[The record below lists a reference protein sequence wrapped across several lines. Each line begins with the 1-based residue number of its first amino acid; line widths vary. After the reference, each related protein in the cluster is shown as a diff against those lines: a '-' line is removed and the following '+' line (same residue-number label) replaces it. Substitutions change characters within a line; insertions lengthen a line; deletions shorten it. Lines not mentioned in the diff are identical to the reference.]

1 MRNNLYFEKFSN
13 EPLDGSFEQYWPN
26 GQLHKIAHFN
36 LGVLDG
42 LAEEY
47 LDDGRL
53 LNQLLF
59 KDGNFVESQS
69 INYFDKSFDEFWLYG
84 YEEEEIKK
92 IKKKFY
98 VLNWTRD
105 DKVLSIQANTYSKCG
120 FLVGKINTVLN
131 IQEPFEQNTLVPK
144 DDTINSIGESYNSF
158 LKSGY
163 VEKYDHVDFIK
174 CPEGKPNLAIKFWF
188 DAEKKEGKA
197 ETYDNGTLVE
207 TKKLIGEELDKFDP
221 FNPSKFNNEKKK

>member
-1 MRNNLYFEKFSN
+1 MIKQFYKLKKILFVLVIAFFISGGKYLKGIPDEFFDDFVVLRNNLYFEKFSN
-13 EPLDGSFEQYWPN
+13 EPLNGSFEQYWPN

-59 KDGNFVESQS
+59 KDGNFVESQT

-92 IKKKFY
+92 IKKKLF
-98 VLNWTRD
+98 VFNVTRD
-105 DKVLSIQANTYSKCG
+105 DKVLSVQANTYSKCG

-131 IQEPFEQNTLVPK
+131 IPEPFEQNTLVPK
-144 DDTINSIGESYNSF
+144 DDTINNIGESYN
-158 LKSGY
+158 
-163 VEKYDHVDFIK
+163 
-174 CPEGKPNLAIKFWF
+174 
-188 DAEKKEGKA
+188 
-197 ETYDNGTLVE
+197 T
-207 TKKLIGEELDKFDP
+207 
-221 FNPSKFNNEKKK
+221 